1 MKQSHYEVL
10 GWIGTFLVLGAYF
23 LVSFG
28 WLDGESLIFQLMNIF
43 GSLGLLAIAFSKKVY
58 QSVVVNIVWIL
69 IGLVA
74 MAKLFF

>member
-1 MKQSHYEVL
+1 MKQSHYEIL